1 MGSAPIKGGRFIKRG
16 TESSGFLCG
25 PGHAQVFPVGSHW
38 GIMLLYATAVW
49 MYTHTHTYIHYIR
62 LEYITLHYSTLNYST
77 LHRSTLHHSTLHYI
91 HTYFIVYACVYTSF
105 AFHELCE
112 TKLYICGGHA
122 LIQHFLGEGDH
133 PSRVVPFFERIGFR
147 REETGFFLVKDF
159 SNVAYL
165 IVKKHGLLE
174 NPLFTDVFPSYKPPF
189 IGNFPA
195 MVDDTGGY
203 LFFCSQYW
211 WHRPQAVL
219 ESQQQQYNNGA
230 ECSHAG
236 FFGLLCRIVAMEEGG
251 NEVWITVESNPGAY
265 FQTRNWVESLQ

>member
-1 MGSAPIKGGRFIKRG
+1 MACNHGECANQRWAIHQARNRIQRVPVW
-16 TESSGFLCG
+16 TWTC
-25 PGHAQVFPVGSHW
+25 PGVPSWISLGYHVIVCYGC
-38 GIMLLYATAVW
+38 MNV
-49 MYTHTHTYIHYIR
+49 HTYTYIHYIR

-211 WHRPQAVL
+211 
-219 ESQQQQYNNGA
+219 
-230 ECSHAG
+230 
-236 FFGLLCRIVAMEEGG
+236 
-251 NEVWITVESNPGAY
+251 
-265 FQTRNWVESLQ
+265 